1 MKLTKFFNNKNFKI
15 DTSGKSP
22 AVYVKNAIKINK
34 KIVDELIKLSNLNG
48 NINIRICMHKSK
60 NCNIHNM
67 IVLINKSQE
76 YKKHSHPRSDEIYH
90 LIKGKMKVLETKK
103 NKTIKKTYLEKQGDV
118 YVVGKRVEHIVLP
131 ISIYAIFH
139 EIKLRQ
145 A

>member
-1 MKLTKFFNNKNFKI
+1 MKLTTFFNNKNFKI

-22 AVYVKNAIKINK
+22 AVYVEKTIKINK
-34 KIVDELIKLSNLNG
+34 KIVNELIKLSKLNG
-48 NINIRICMHKSK
+48 NINIRICMHKNK
-60 NCNIHNM
+60 KCNIHNM
-67 IVLINKSQE
+67 IVLINKNQE

-90 LIKGKMKVLETKK
+90 LIKGKIKILEIKK
-103 NKTIKKTYLEKQGDV
+103 KKTINKTHLEKQGDI
-118 YVVGKRVEHIVLP
+118 YSVGKSVEHIVLP